1 MSGVRIP
8 AGAPKN
14 IPSPFGGGIFFLAA
28 PGESKFIPGR
38 GNPRWSTKKYSL
50 AFLAGEYFFW
60 LLPRS
65 RSLSPIGE
73 IPAGAPK
80 NLLAFWRGDFFLVAP
95 GESKFIP
102 GRGNPR
108 WSTKKKPLKFQENLD
123 FSTVFSFPFQ
133 RAPERFET
141 QTVVKSVVKILRQK
155 QTPDSAET

>member
-1 MSGVRIP
+1 VSGVRIP

-14 IPSPFGGGIFFLAA
+14 IPSPFWRGIFF
-28 PGESKFIPGR
+28 P
-38 GNPRWSTKKYSL
+38 
-50 AFLAGEYFFW
+50 
-60 LLPRS
+60 
-65 RSLSPIGE
+65 
-73 IPAGAPK
+73 
-80 NLLAFWRGDFFLVAP
+80 VAP

-108 WSTKKKPLKFQENLD
+108 WSTKNKPLKFQENLD
-123 FSTVFSFPFQ
+123 FSTVFSFPFR